1 MPSHVTAAS
10 DTMVLHGVPEGPMG
24 KREYEDSLA
33 GIGRKIDNTLNAWSE
48 WRSRVR
54 NRLATGGLFERF
66 RRPSGGPK
74 AGEKVAERVAAL
86 REELE
91 ASGGKPKVLLAA
103 FGAGAV
109 LVAVAMLVLVFGFG
123 LFRGTGLTRADLER
137 DAQLRQAAERARA
150 EQQGTLNP
158 AAMMMQQEREAAL
171 EAEASSGGAKA
182 RPGG

>member
-1 MPSHVTAAS
+1 
-10 DTMVLHGVPEGPMG
+10 MG
-24 KREYEDSLA
+24 RREFEDSLA
-33 GIGRKIDNTLNAWSE
+33 GLGRKIDGTLNAWSE
-48 WRSRVR
+48 WRQRVR

-66 RRPSGGPK
+66 RRPSGGAK
-74 AGEKVAERVAAL
+74 TSEKVAQRVAVL

-123 LFRGTGLTRADLER
+123 FFRGTGLTRADLER

-158 AAMMMQQEREAAL
+158 AAMMMQQERDKAAQR
-171 EAEASSGGAKA
+171 ASG
-182 RPGG
+182 PGEK